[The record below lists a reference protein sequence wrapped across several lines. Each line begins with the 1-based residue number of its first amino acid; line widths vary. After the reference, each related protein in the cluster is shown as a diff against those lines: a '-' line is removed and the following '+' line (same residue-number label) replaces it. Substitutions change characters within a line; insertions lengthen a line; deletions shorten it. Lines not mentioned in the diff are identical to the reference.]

1 MRGFPARV
9 RMGAIWVVCGLLGLT
24 GAVPLVAGSPIMDVT
39 VDQAQTLM
47 QQRARQEGFVVLD
60 VRTPGEFRE
69 GHLAGAVNVDSLA
82 PDFAARLTAMD
93 RAKSYL
99 VYCRT
104 GNRSTKAVH
113 TMKQLG
119 FRSVYHM
126 NDGIV
131 GWEKKGLA
139 LPRGE

>member
-1 MRGFPARV
+1 MRGFPGRV
-9 RMGAIWVVCGLLGLT
+9 RIGAIWMVCVMLSLT
-24 GAVPLVAGSPIMDVT
+24 TTVPLMAGSPIMDVT
-39 VDQAQTLM
+39 VEQAQKLM
-47 QQRARQEGFVVLD
+47 QQRAGRKDFVVLD

-69 GHLAGAVNVDSLA
+69 GHLAGAVNVDFLA
-82 PDFAARLTAMD
+82 SDFAARLTAME
-93 RAKSYL
+93 RGKSYL

-113 TMKQLG
+113 TMEQLR

-126 NDGIV
+126 GDGIM

-139 LPRGE
+139 LSRGQ